1 MLRILGLV
9 LSIGLADSLSPS
21 TSLTGLFLASGHD
34 PRRSVL
40 EFAAGVFAVFLVGG
54 LILTLGPGRAILAL
68 VPHPTATTRYVLET
82 IAGVAMLIV
91 SATLW
96 RRRGSTNDR
105 GIASADVARRRPPIA
120 MGATIA
126 VVELPT
132 AFPYFAAIAA
142 IVGSGLNL
150 VTQLILVALYDVCF
164 VLPLLGI
171 VIAITVAGEPAVQR
185 LTRARRWLGGH
196 WPVLLSRLA
205 LVAGVFV
212 VTLGVT
218 GLTLTTPG
226 DTGQFSRGLRHLLT
240 HPLQQ

>member
-9 LSIGLADSLSPS
+9 LCIGLADSVSPS
-21 TSLTGLFLASGHD
+21 TSLTGLFLASGRD

-40 EFAAGVFAVFLVGG
+40 EFAAGVFAVFLVAG
-54 LILTLGPGRAILAL
+54 LILTLGPGAAILSL
-68 VPHPTATTRYVLET
+68 VPRPSATTRYVLET
-82 IAGVAMLIV
+82 IAGLAMLIV
-91 SATLW
+91 AAKLW
-96 RRRGSTNDR
+96 RRRGSGEGRAVKRVEDSRR
-105 GIASADVARRRPPIA
+105 GPAA
-120 MGATIA
+120 MGVAIA
-126 VVELPT
+126 AVELPT

-142 IVGSGLNL
+142 IVGSG
-150 VTQLILVALYDVCF
+150 VDMVSQVILVAVYCVCF

-171 VIAITVAGEPAVQR
+171 ALAITIAGEPAVQR
-185 LTRARRWLGGH
+185 LMRARRWLVGH
-196 WPVLLSRLA
+196 WPMLLSRLA
-205 LVAGVFV
+205 LVAGIFV